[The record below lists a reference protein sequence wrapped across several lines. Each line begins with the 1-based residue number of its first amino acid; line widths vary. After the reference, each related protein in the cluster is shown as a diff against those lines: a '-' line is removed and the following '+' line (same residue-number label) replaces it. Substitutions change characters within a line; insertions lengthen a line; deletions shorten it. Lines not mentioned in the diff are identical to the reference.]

1 VTSET
6 NIRLQAD
13 PVTEKLSES
22 LACNTTDAIG
32 VNHQGKITIW
42 NQSAAKMFGYS
53 ARQAIGMNL
62 YDLIVPDQM
71 HEKAEKGFKTFAETG
86 KGAMI
91 GKTTE
96 CIGKCKDGSRFPAE
110 VSVSGFKP
118 EGQHWQAVAIVR
130 DISIRKQF
138 DDMPHSNQ
146 HMIDHYSD
154 GSFWIDQQGN
164 FVNVNQ
170 SMCRNL
176 GYTRD
181 EMLSMTVFD
190 IDPVF
195 TRRFWSEH
203 WKSLKEQGATR
214 LESFHK
220 TRSGKT
226 FPVDISMNY
235 ICFGDRE
242 YNFAFVVDIT
252 ERKQAENVLGKIEI
266 KHQKLVDSVAALP
279 WTYDI
284 THDRFTFLG
293 EQIKTMLGVRP
304 DTISHMKDWVR
315 LIHPDDRKRITKFAI
330 EKTREGNHYE
340 VEHRMKLADGSWTWV
355 RNVISVE
362 LEQNKP
368 VGLSGF
374 MFDINDKMKTREALE
389 KSREQLKA
397 SLIGTVIAVSRAV
410 GARDPYTAGHQQRVS
425 QLSRAIGQEMG
436 LDTELIEGL
445 RLGATIHDIGKIYLP
460 AEILSKPTK
469 LTDVEY
475 ALIKSHAQVGYDI
488 LKDITFPW
496 PVADIAYQ
504 HHERLDGSGYPQ
516 GLKGDEICLEAR
528 IVAVADVVEAM
539 NNHRPYRPGL
549 GMNAALKEIETYR
562 GKWFD
567 PAVVDACLALCRE
580 KGFSFE

>member
-1 VTSET
+1 MTSEM
-6 NIRLQAD
+6 NIPPD

-32 VNHQGKITIW
+32 VNHQGKVTIW
-42 NQSAAKMFGYS
+42 NGSATKMFGYS
-53 ARQAIGMNL
+53 SKQAIGMNL
-62 YDLIVPDQM
+62 LDLIVPDHM
-71 HEKAEKGFKTFAETG
+71 HQKAQKGFKIFAETG
-86 KGAMI
+86 RGPMI

-96 CIGKCKDGSRFPAE
+96 CIARHKDGSEFPAE

-118 EGQHWQAVAIVR
+118 KGHHWQVVAIVR
-130 DISIRKQF
+130 DISKRKQI
-138 DDMPHSNQ
+138 DGMLHSKQ
-146 HMIDHYSD
+146 YMIDHYSD
-154 GSFWIDQQGN
+154 ESFWIDQDGN
-164 FVNVNQ
+164 LVNVNETV
-170 SMCRNL
+170 CRKL

-181 EMLSMTVFD
+181 ELLSMTVFD
-190 IDPVF
+190 IDPAF
-195 TRRFWSEH
+195 PRQSWSEH
-203 WKSLKEQGATR
+203 WKSLIEQGSIH
-214 LESFHK
+214 LKSFHK
-220 TRSGKT
+220 TKSGKI

-235 ICFGDRE
+235 ICFGNME
-242 YNFAFVVDIT
+242 YNFAFAVDIT
-252 ERKQAENVLGKIEI
+252 QRKQAEKVLDKIEV
-266 KHQKLVDSVAALP
+266 KYQELVDSVAALP

-284 THDRFTFLG
+284 INDRFTFLG
-293 EQIKTMLGVRP
+293 EQIKTMLGIRS

-315 LIHPDDRKRITKFAI
+315 LIHPHDRKRTAKFAI
-330 EKTREGNHYE
+330 EKAREGNHYE
-340 VEHRMKLADGSWTWV
+340 VEYRMKLADGSWTWV

-362 LEQNKP
+362 LKQNKP

-397 SLIGTVIAVSRAV
+397 SLIDTVIAVSRAV

-436 LDTELIEGL
+436 LDAAQIDGL
-445 RLGATIHDIGKIYLP
+445 RMGATIHDIGKIYLP

-475 ALIKSHAQVGYDI
+475 ALIKSHTQVGYDI

-496 PVADIAYQ
+496 PVADIAHQ

-539 NNHRPYRPGL
+539 GSHRPYR
-549 GMNAALKEIETYR
+549 AALGFDAALQEIEKYR

-567 PAVVDACLALCRE
+567 PAAVDACLTLCRE
-580 KGFSFE
+580 KDFSFE

>member
-1 VTSET
+1 M
-6 NIRLQAD
+6 
-13 PVTEKLSES
+13 TEKLSES
-22 LACNTTDAIG
+22 LVCNTTDAIG
-32 VNHQGKITIW
+32 VNHQGKVTIW
-42 NQSAAKMFGYS
+42 NQSATKMFGYS

-71 HEKAEKGFKTFAETG
+71 YEKAEQGFKTFAETG

-96 CIGKCKDGSRFPAE
+96 CIAKCKDGSRFPAE

-130 DISIRKQF
+130 DISIRKQI

-146 HMIDHYSD
+146 YMIDYYSD

-203 WKSLKEQGATR
+203 WKNLKEQGATH

-235 ICFGDRE
+235 MCFGDRE

-252 ERKQAENVLGKIEI
+252 ERKQAEAILGKIEI
-266 KHQKLVDSVAALP
+266 KHQKLVDSVAELS

-284 THDRFTFLG
+284 THDRFTFL
-293 EQIKTMLGVRP
+293 
-304 DTISHMKDWVR
+304 
-315 LIHPDDRKRITKFAI
+315 
-330 EKTREGNHYE
+330 
-340 VEHRMKLADGSWTWV
+340 
-355 RNVISVE
+355 
-362 LEQNKP
+362 
-368 VGLSGF
+368 
-374 MFDINDKMKTREALE
+374 
-389 KSREQLKA
+389 
-397 SLIGTVIAVSRAV
+397 
-410 GARDPYTAGHQQRVS
+410 
-425 QLSRAIGQEMG
+425 
-436 LDTELIEGL
+436 
-445 RLGATIHDIGKIYLP
+445 
-460 AEILSKPTK
+460 
-469 LTDVEY
+469 
-475 ALIKSHAQVGYDI
+475 
-488 LKDITFPW
+488 
-496 PVADIAYQ
+496 
-504 HHERLDGSGYPQ
+504 
-516 GLKGDEICLEAR
+516 
-528 IVAVADVVEAM
+528 
-539 NNHRPYRPGL
+539 
-549 GMNAALKEIETYR
+549 
-562 GKWFD
+562 
-567 PAVVDACLALCRE
+567 
-580 KGFSFE
+580 